1 MIRIGNEYGMY
12 ASYRQVRIVGLAM
25 NNAEV
30 ASLKRPEPQEHQR
43 QPTDVLCQNAT
54 AFTDWRRKFKCE
66 VLRTAAQIDD
76 YVSGIQIQSLDNI
89 GGTLPLVSLCLHDV
103 QTRKGIQTLVS
114 RIEKKQDCDPTQK
127 KKSKFDAV
135 AQWARSHVAL
145 GSPNRV
151 S

>member
-1 MIRIGNEYGMY
+1 MRILGF
-12 ASYRQVRIVGLAM
+12 AM
-25 NNAEV
+25 HNVDV
-30 ASLKRPEPQEHQR
+30 ASLKRPEPQEHKR
-43 QPTDVLCQNAT
+43 QSADVLCQNAPFL
-54 AFTDWRRKFKCE
+54 ADWRRKFKCE
-66 VLRTAAQIDD
+66 VPRTAAQIDD